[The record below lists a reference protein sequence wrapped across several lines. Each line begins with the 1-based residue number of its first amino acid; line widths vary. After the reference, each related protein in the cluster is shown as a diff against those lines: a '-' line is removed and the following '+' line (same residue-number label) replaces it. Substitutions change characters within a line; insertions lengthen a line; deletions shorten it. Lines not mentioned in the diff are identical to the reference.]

1 MKWSLSWLNK
11 QKNGDFTFS
20 EDLVF
25 PHEVIQEVRQLLD
38 LKEVHV
44 EGKGHFAQDEQR
56 LYIDLKI
63 SGVMIVSCAVSLE
76 EVAYPFET
84 ESTEVFSFVK
94 VDFDEDV
101 HEVKKNTVDL
111 TPIVFQNIVME
122 VPIRVVKEG
131 AELKSQGNGWKV
143 ISEEEADTKPGIDP
157 RLAKLKDYFKQ

>member
-1 MKWSLSWLNK
+1 M
-11 QKNGDFTFS
+11 
-20 EDLVF
+20 
-25 PHEVIQEVRQLLD
+25 IQEVRQLLD

-143 ISEEEADTKPGIDP
+143 ISEQEADTKPGIDP

>member
-1 MKWSLSWLNK
+1 
-11 QKNGDFTFS
+11 
-20 EDLVF
+20 
-25 PHEVIQEVRQLLD
+25 
-38 LKEVHV
+38 
-44 EGKGHFAQDEQR
+44 
-56 LYIDLKI
+56 
-63 SGVMIVSCAVSLE
+63 MIVSCAVSLE

-131 AELKSQGNGWKV
+131 AEMKSHGKGWQV
-143 ISEEEADTKPGIDP
+143 RRGRYEI
-157 RLAKLKDYFKQ
+157 RN